1 MQSQVRTIEDLPFK
15 PVVDDE
21 QRTYLPLL
29 LDAYEKLG
37 PIFRSKFPDGKDVV
51 YLVGPEANRFVL
63 SSNRLKFSH
72 KIGWGKMFGI
82 TEAFGDGL
90 VTMDGDEHA
99 HHRRMMNPAFTIAY
113 MDRYLPLMNRI
124 IREHAAKWVEQGVV
138 DIYEEMRKITFDIAA
153 QALFGLNPGPEVY
166 RLRDIFVQMIL

>member
-1 MQSQVRTIEDLPFK
+1 QNPAPNSVRPFEEI
-15 PVVDDE
+15 PYRPPAQDQLE
-21 QRTYLPLL
+21 YLKSM
-29 LDAYEKLG
+29 LDAYEKYG
-37 PIFRSKFPDGKDVV
+37 PIFRSNMLDGTDVV

-72 KIGWGKMFGI
+72 HIGWGKVFGV

-124 IREHAAKWVEQGVV
+124 IREHAAKWVEQGV
-138 DIYEEMRKITFDIAA
+138 
-153 QALFGLNPGPEVY
+153 
-166 RLRDIFVQMIL
+166 